1 MNTLSNQLI
10 EPICAILNAQI
21 ELDRRLIED
30 IVQNAAQTYDIVV
43 QDKVVSVPR
52 LLLTGIRST
61 IVTSAR
67 ITIDFDHTATR
78 TLHNTSSMSMNI
90 TTEPMS
96 DLRDQILNTSS

>member
-1 MNTLSNQLI
+1 
-10 EPICAILNAQI
+10 
-21 ELDRRLIED
+21 
-30 IVQNAAQTYDIVV
+30 VV

-67 ITIDFDHTATR
+67 ITIDFQNTATR
-78 TLHNTSSMSMNI
+78 VIHNTSSLSMNI

-96 DLRDQILNTSS
+96 DLRDQILSR